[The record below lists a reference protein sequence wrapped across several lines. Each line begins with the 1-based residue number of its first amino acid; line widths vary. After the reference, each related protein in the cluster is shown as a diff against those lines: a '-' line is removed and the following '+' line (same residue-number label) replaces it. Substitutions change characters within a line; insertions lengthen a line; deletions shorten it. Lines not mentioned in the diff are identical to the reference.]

1 MLTKNYATGP
11 VQLPASYGEF
21 ELSGIIFI
29 ILSSCIGEVEW
40 KARIYQNQ
48 QICTSVLRPLQ
59 LSAADLALKTKLSA
73 ASLCKG
79 RRQQSSL
86 QLSDPSSGENQGL
99 LYCRVRKV
107 LPVAKNPKT
116 TTPSCLFLGCVPPSN
131 FQHRFNLS
139 GQQSSSRRQNTIPGT
154 LQCCVLWCPMNSGR
168 LFFPSELFL
177 LVVLGEQV
185 IIMKRESDAEMV

>member
-1 MLTKNYATGP
+1 MFPFHTKFCKEHRFNMLRKNYATGP

-21 ELSGIIFI
+21 KLSGIIFI

-40 KARIYQNQ
+40 KAGIYQNQ

-107 LPVAKNPKT
+107 LPLRRIPKQPLPLVSFLDVSHPPIFST
-116 TTPSCLFLGCVPPSN
+116 DLTCLDSRAGPEGKT
-131 FQHRFNLS
+131 LS
-139 GQQSSSRRQNTIPGT
+139 QVLSSVVFYG
-154 LQCCVLWCPMNSGR
+154 VLWTQGDYFSLQSCFCM
-168 LFFPSELFL
+168 LY
-177 LVVLGEQV
+177 
-185 IIMKRESDAEMV
+185 